1 MSPTLE
7 RGGVEY
13 GRVDALIFGQILIKL
28 DIAPDFTTAINAV
41 DFKLRRAYVG
51 QIKMAEYT
59 RGVFDQFSEC
69 SARGGKTQAIIS
81 GEVRSCV
88 GEDERI
94 GQEMEEIGD
103 RILVRRVGV
112 LDVLEHVTANA
123 REGWKTGEQRRG
135 ITRRP

>member
-1 MSPTLE
+1 
-7 RGGVEY
+7 
-13 GRVDALIFGQILIKL
+13 ILIKL
-28 DIAPDFTTAINAV
+28 DITPDFTTAINAV
-41 DFKLRRAYVG
+41 DFKLRRAYVD
-51 QIKMAEYT
+51 QIKMAEYA

-69 SARGGKTQAIIS
+69 SARGGKAQTVIS

-103 RILVRRVGV
+103 RILVKRVGV

-123 REGWKTGEQRRG
+123 REG
-135 ITRRP
+135 